1 MSVFVCI
8 AASCS
13 SSTAQSTTTTIATST
28 STISKDPQLELDVL
42 ADSLQAVDYSRI
54 SQSKC
59 GSFALVVQKTRVRF
73 FEWKENSWQD
83 ASELLGVDREIDP
96 YLVTTADYTGDSIY
110 EFLVSYNKD
119 GQQGGHQFGGIFW
132 QINCQWKWAK
142 FKEFYD
148 TSEAMDLLAYDKS
161 TKELTAWG
169 DGPEGRADVIL
180 TFNSQSNQF
189 DAQTLSA
196 DDAQYG
202 SDNEGS
208 QTPTQTSVSVIGV
221 RCKDGLPLSS
231 GCYAIYSD
239 GSSRG
244 INGQGPWTGR
254 VVGSTDFI
262 DAMGNQICVLVYEN
276 GRGKSSF
283 C

>member
-1 MSVFVCI
+1 M
-8 AASCS
+8 
-13 SSTAQSTTTTIATST
+13 
-28 STISKDPQLELDVL
+28 SKDPQLELDVL
-42 ADSLQAVDYSRI
+42 ADNLQAVDYSRI

-73 FEWKENSWQD
+73 FEWKMNSWQD
-83 ASELLGVDREIDP
+83 TSELLGMDREIDP
-96 YLVTTADYTGDSIY
+96 YLVTTADYTGDNIY

-119 GQQGGHQFGGIFW
+119 GQQGGHQFGGIFL

-169 DGPEGRADVIL
+169 YGPEGRADVIL
-180 TFNSQSNQF
+180 TFNPQSNQF

-196 DDAQYG
+196 DDVQFDSDDG
-202 SDNEGS
+202 SS
-208 QTPTQTSVSVIGV
+208 QTPTQNSVSVIGV
-221 RCKDGLPLSS
+221 RCKNGLSLSS

-244 INGQGPWTGR
+244 INGQGPWTGK
-254 VVGSTDFI
+254 VVASTDFI
-262 DAMGNQICVLVYEN
+262 DAMGNQICVLMYEN